1 MPVIQPDVSEMTDFE
16 ASVEGS
22 YKAKIELVEL
32 KPSKEK
38 GTPGISVQFAFRAP
52 RKADGEER
60 DVSRRA
66 WLATAGKGTFGFDQL
81 LRCVGM
87 SDVADAIKANPKGVS
102 FDTDALV
109 GKEVTVVV
117 STGEYQGKL
126 NDNIQSFLSA

>member
-16 ASVEGS
+16 ASVEGQ
-22 YKAKIELVEL
+22 YKARISAVEV
-32 KPSKEK
+32 KNSKEK
-38 GTPGISVQFAFRAP
+38 NTPGISVQFEFRAP
-52 RKADGEER
+52 RKADGEDR

-66 WLATAGKGTFGFDQL
+66 WLAIAGKGTFGFDQL
-81 LRCVGM
+81 LRCTGF
-87 SDVADAIKANPKGVS
+87 SETADAIKANPKGTP

-117 STGEYQGKL
+117 TTGEYQGKL